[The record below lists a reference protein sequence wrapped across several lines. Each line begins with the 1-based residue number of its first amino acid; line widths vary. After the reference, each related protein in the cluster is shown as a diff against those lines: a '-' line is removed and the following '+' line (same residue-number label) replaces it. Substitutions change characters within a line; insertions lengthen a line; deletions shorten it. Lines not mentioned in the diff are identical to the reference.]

1 MAYGT
6 NDVYVKD
13 MSTNDPKIESYLQ
26 QLNNDQ
32 LLKYHDRLIDTYD
45 DDCFQASYELNKAT
59 HRGGSRLK
67 CGQWAKLIRNHIH
80 SIATTN

>member
-6 NDVYVKD
+6 NDVYAQN
-13 MSTNDPKIESYLQ
+13 MLTNDPTIESYFQ
-26 QLNNDQ
+26 QLNNVQ

-59 HRGGSRLK
+59 KRGGSRLK
-67 CGQWAKLIRNHIH
+67 CGQWAKLIRNHIVQMDK
-80 SIATTN
+80 N